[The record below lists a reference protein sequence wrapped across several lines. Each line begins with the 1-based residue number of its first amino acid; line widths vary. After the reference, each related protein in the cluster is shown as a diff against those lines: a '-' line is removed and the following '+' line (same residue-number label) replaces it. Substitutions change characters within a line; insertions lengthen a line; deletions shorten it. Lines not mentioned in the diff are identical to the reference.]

1 MFPDGDTKF
10 ASLTVL
16 GGDDVGGVAAEPGG
30 DATGVSGDPADA
42 GGDETAV
49 SGSEAPAGGAS
60 PSAAFVATGGCAGG
74 EFCLPPE
81 AEHAARAAASVIA
94 PHNPAQP
101 RADAMSPP
109 KAE

>member
-10 ASLTVL
+10 ASVTVL
-16 GGDDVGGVAAEPGG
+16 GGDEVDVGGVATERG
-30 DATGVSGDPADA
+30 GDPADVGA
-42 GGDETAV
+42 DETDV
-49 SGSEAPAGGAS
+49 SGNEAPAGGAS
-60 PSAAFVATGGCAGG
+60 PSAAFVAIGGCAGG

-94 PHNPAQP
+94 PHHPAQP